1 MPIETIY
8 EAKTERLQIFDCD
21 GNVDETLLPT
31 LSDDQI
37 RQLYKDMVLMRLVD
51 EKALKL
57 QRQGRM
63 GTWAPSRGQ
72 EAAQAGAAL
81 ALREE
86 DWLVPAFR
94 EAGLLFM
101 LGVPIHEVFY
111 YWAGDSRGA
120 FNPKHPRILPP
131 AVPVGSQ
138 LLHGAGIGMALKL
151 RREKAAVLTFGGDG
165 STSEGDFHEALN
177 FAGVFK
183 AHTVFL
189 IQNNQ
194 FAISVRFE
202 NQTAVTNIAQKAHAY
217 GIPGLQV
224 DGNDVFAVYVAVN
237 KALERARNGEGSTLI
252 EALTYR
258 LGDHTTA
265 DDASRYRQ
273 KEEVEL
279 WEKKSPII
287 RLNRFMTAKGLW
299 DDDQEKALLDEV
311 GKLIDEEVRIREETS
326 PLEPTEMFKHMYQEM
341 PWNLKEQ
348 MEALE
353 EEVRS

>member
-8 EAKTERLQIFDCD
+8 EAKTERLQILNSD
-21 GNVDETLLPT
+21 GNVDEELLPD
-31 LSDDQI
+31 LSDDQV
-37 RQLYKDMVLMRLVD
+37 RKLYKDMVLMRLVD

-81 ALREE
+81 ALKED

-101 LGVPIHEVFY
+101 LGVPIHEVFS

-120 FNPKHPRILPP
+120 FNPKFPHILPP

-138 LLHGAGIGMALKL
+138 LVHAAGIGMALKL
-151 RREKAAVLTFGGDG
+151 KREKKAVLTYGGDG
-165 STSEGDFHEALN
+165 ATSEGDFHEALN

-183 AHTVFL
+183 AQTVFL

-194 FAISVRFE
+194 FAISVRFK
-202 NQTAVTNIAQKAHAY
+202 NQTAVSNIAQKAHAY
-217 GIPGLQV
+217 GMPGIQV
-224 DGNDVFAVYVAVN
+224 DGNDVFAVYVAVSR
-237 KALERARNGEGSTLI
+237 ALERARNGEGPSLI
-252 EALTYR
+252 ETLTYR

-265 DDASRYRQ
+265 DDASRYRTE
-273 KEEVEL
+273 EEVEL
-279 WEKKSPII
+279 WEKRSPIT
-287 RLNRFMTAKGLW
+287 RLQTYMTCKGIW
-299 DDDQEKALLDEV
+299 DDKQEETLLAEV
-311 GKLIDEEVRIREETS
+311 NELIEEEVRIREQS
-326 PLEPTEMFKHMYQEM
+326 PPLEPTEIFKYMYREM

-348 MEALE
+348 MEMLA
-353 EEVRS
+353 EEVGS